1 MIFSMMI
8 VLRKPFFF
16 FFTNTARK
24 PVEVLSMSTD
34 LSGKKKKSPLLL
46 SVYPFTIFNYSSDI
60 LIISKDL
67 LFHTRLK
74 LQHI

>member
-8 VLRKPFFF
+8 VLQPENQWRFFLCPQTF
-16 FFTNTARK
+16 LA
-24 PVEVLSMSTD
+24 
-34 LSGKKKKSPLLL
+34 KKKKSPLLL

-60 LIISKDL
+60 LKISKDL
-67 LFHTRLK
+67 LFHARLK

>member
-34 LSGKKKKSPLLL
+34 LSGKKKKKSIAVECL
-46 SVYPFTIFNYSSDI
+46 SFYNI
-60 LIISKDL
+60 
-67 LFHTRLK
+67 
-74 LQHI
+74 

>member
-8 VLRKPFFF
+8 VLRKPFF

>member
-34 LSGKKKKSPLLL
+34 LSGKKKKSIAVECL
-46 SVYPFTIFNYSSDI
+46 SFYNI
-60 LIISKDL
+60 
-67 LFHTRLK
+67 
-74 LQHI
+74 

>member
-16 FFTNTARK
+16 FFLPTLPENQWRFFLCPQTFLA
-24 PVEVLSMSTD
+24 
-34 LSGKKKKSPLLL
+34 KKKSPLLL

-60 LIISKDL
+60 LKISKDL
-67 LFHTRLK
+67 LFHARLK

>member
-8 VLRKPFFF
+8 VLRKPFFFF

-34 LSGKKKKSPLLL
+34 LSGKKKKSIAVECL
-46 SVYPFTIFNYSSDI
+46 SFYNI
-60 LIISKDL
+60 
-67 LFHTRLK
+67 
-74 LQHI
+74 

>member
-8 VLRKPFFF
+8 VLRKPFF

-34 LSGKKKKSPLLL
+34 LSGKKKKSIAVECL
-46 SVYPFTIFNYSSDI
+46 SFYNI
-60 LIISKDL
+60 
-67 LFHTRLK
+67 
-74 LQHI
+74 